1 MVGSMDEVI
10 ERTKVREAAGVFH
23 AYEALD
29 AAADELLQ
37 AGFDRADIDII
48 GDLRVVRRRLGDTYV
63 YVAPEE
69 LADLPRVPRR
79 PYRTPED
86 LAVAVSVI
94 AGTLAAAG
102 AMAVALGILISG
114 GRAALAIGAAVVAAL
129 AVGGLAA
136 SLAGRRFGRKPPAG
150 MEWLVPERG
159 IIAWVRVRSPEQE
172 QAAQDILRRH
182 GAKAVRVHEIEIDKR
197 TEDLPLA
204 ELRPDPWLGNER
216 LGEP

>member
-10 ERTKVREAAGVFH
+10 ERTKVREVAGVFH

-48 GDLRVVRRRLGDTYV
+48 GDLRVVRRRLGYT

-69 LADLPRVPRR
+69 LADLPIVPRR

-86 LAVAVSVI
+86 VAVAVSVI

-102 AMAVALGILISG
+102 GMAVALGVLISG

-136 SLAGRRFGRKPPAG
+136 SLAARRFGRKPPAG

-159 IIAWVRVRSPEQE
+159 IIVWVRVRSPEQE
-172 QAAQDILRRH
+172 EMAQDILRRH

>member
-10 ERTKVREAAGVFH
+10 ERTKVREVAGVFH

-48 GDLRVVRRRLGDTYV
+48 GDLGVVRRRLGDTYV
-63 YVAPEE
+63 APEE
-69 LADLPRVPRR
+69 LADVPIVPRR

-86 LAVAVSVI
+86 VAVAVSVI

-102 AMAVALGILISG
+102 GMAVALGVLISG
-114 GRAALAIGAAVVAAL
+114 GRPALAIGAAVVAAL

-136 SLAGRRFGRKPPAG
+136 SLAARRFGRKPPAG

-159 IIAWVRVRSPEQE
+159 IILWVRVRSPEQE
-172 QAAQDILRRH
+172 EMAQDILRRN
-182 GAKAVRVHEIEIDKR
+182 GAEAVRVHEIEIDKR

>member
-1 MVGSMDEVI
+1 MVGWMDEVI
-10 ERTKVREAAGVFH
+10 ERTKVREVAGVFH

-37 AGFDRADIDII
+37 AGFDRADIDIM

-63 YVAPEE
+63 APEE
-69 LADLPRVPRR
+69 LADLAIVPRR

-86 LAVAVSVI
+86 VAVAVSVI

-102 AMAVALGILISG
+102 GMAVALGVLISG

-129 AVGGLAA
+129 AVGGLVA
-136 SLAGRRFGRKPPAG
+136 SLAARRFGRKPPAG

-159 IIAWVRVRSPEQE
+159 IIVWVRVRSPEQE
-172 QAAQDILRRH
+172 EMAQDILRRN
-182 GAKAVRVHEIEIDKR
+182 GAEAVRVHEIEIDKR